1 MVPIG
6 YFEIGDEIVSI
17 KWKMS
22 PDKSVLLVA
31 LQTDTIIFI
40 DMENL
45 PEETVPDLKLS
56 IHDFVTQRVKIGS
69 LLCEEDMGHNLILS
83 SAHTDKWPIFVA
95 KIELPSLLKEATYRV
110 VLLMA
115 TFLWLVIMAYTRN
128 ERIKFSLCFSTF
140 VILTVDCS
148 MSKYSRGWSLGNP

>member
-1 MVPIG
+1 MHHNIAIHVTLL
-6 YFEIGDEIVSI
+6 FVAKANHCSKTSI
-17 KWKMS
+17 EASQKAVI
-22 PDKSVLLVA
+22 DLVY
-31 LQTDTIIFI
+31 IW
-40 DMENL
+40 
-45 PEETVPDLKLS
+45 
-56 IHDFVTQRVKIGS
+56 G
-69 LLCEEDMGHNLILS
+69 DMGHNLILS

-148 MSKYSRGWSLGNP
+148 MSKYSRGWSLGKP